1 MRFRGKFVGR
11 FVTNRARSMGKKLKQ
26 SGNPRNPLLVTSYYL
41 SIMVISIVV
50 MALLITFGAIGL
62 RDFLISRVTGFLV
75 LGIFGILFGGL
86 TPVIAYILFNLTY
99 SNEIERRRV
108 GFDAETLPFSAMF
121 LIYLRTGF
129 SPRALF
135 EEVSRVKAFEYI
147 AEFASYV
154 SGRMKYFG
162 ESVEMALL
170 KALDTVPSA
179 LFSDLMST
187 YVTAVRTGA
196 PVVDAIRAKMI
207 DLFDL
212 FRLKANTAADRL
224 SGIGETY
231 VVWLASGFISIFL
244 MIILAA
250 VFPSLVSMP
259 MGMVYLLALVFVPV
273 MNLVFALMVEQ
284 TQMKFPERQLK
295 ANKLGTIMIALG
307 FALMVVF
314 LLIAGVI
321 ENRVNPSVAPTP
333 ASLLYYLFTVS
344 GGVPQVVPTATAITL
359 AFVITSIPPYL
370 LARREL
376 SEGTGYD
383 VYIVKFLNSLAE
395 GVKSGLTPETVI
407 RSLKDSKELGKLTLV
422 LRVADAH
429 LRLGAPLKDALR
441 KASDKIID
449 FTSRVAFTTLA
460 DMVEIGNLTP
470 ESIRTLAD
478 MVDLQIKVRR
488 DYYSKIK
495 ILVAMPYVGV
505 ILAVVATILMSISIE
520 SILTSSSG
528 ALYGPIA
535 EAVVL
540 VPKAVYLISVSA
552 LFNAITAGLLVGKL
566 QTGKIAVGFLHTAI
580 LLIITYVMVIASVSV
595 HLHFGGLGSY
605 QL

>member
-1 MRFRGKFVGR
+1 
-11 FVTNRARSMGKKLKQ
+11 MG
-26 SGNPRNPLLVTSYYL
+26 
-41 SIMVISIVV
+41 ISLVV
-50 MALLITFGAIGL
+50 MALLIIFGALGL
-62 RDFLISRVTGFLV
+62 IHFLISRVSGFLV
-75 LGIFGILFGGL
+75 LGIFGILFGIL
-86 TPVIAYILFNLTY
+86 TPVIAYIMFNLNY
-99 SNEIERRRV
+99 SNEIEKRRV

-162 ESVEMALL
+162 ESVEMALQ

-196 PVVDAIRAKMI
+196 PVADAIRTKMI

-250 VFPSLVSMP
+250 VFPALVSMP

-307 FALMVVF
+307 FVLMVVF

-321 ENRVNPSVAPTP
+321 ENRINPSVAPTP
-333 ASLLYYLFTVS
+333 VSLLYYLFTVS
-344 GGVPQVVPTATAITL
+344 GGVPQVVPTATAIAL

-407 RSLKDSKELGKLTLV
+407 RSLKDSKELGKLTLI
-422 LRVADAH
+422 LRVADAY

-449 FTSRVAFTTLA
+449 FTSRVAFITLA
-460 DMVEIGNLTP
+460 DMIEIGNLTP

-478 MVDLQIKVRR
+478 MIDLQIKVRR

-505 ILAVVATILMSISIE
+505 VLAVVAIILMSISIE

-566 QTGKIAVGFLHTAI
+566 
-580 LLIITYVMVIASVSV
+580 
-595 HLHFGGLGSY
+595 
-605 QL
+605 